1 MNFRFGLI
9 AISNHRRKSSRI
21 INGINFSQDGSW
33 KWEPVEQVSSTL
45 SSWNKK
51 RRGREEGRGKKRVN
65 SVLIG
70 SLIEPF
76 SGWTVVLL
84 VCMCLQ
90 LQDVATNTHF
100 RELLSTFNAHSGF
113 PRFWMVSMRR

>member
-1 MNFRFGLI
+1 MVVGNGNK
-9 AISNHRRKSSRI
+9 SRKPPQPYLL
-21 INGINFSQDGSW
+21 G
-33 KWEPVEQVSSTL
+33 
-45 SSWNKK
+45 KK
-51 RRGREEGRGKKRVN
+51 RRGREEGKGKKRVT

-76 SGWTVVLL
+76 SGWTVVL

-100 RELLSTFNAHSGF
+100 RELLSTLNAHSGF
-113 PRFWMVSMRR
+113 PSILDAEYEKVKCTANEYNTN

>member
-1 MNFRFGLI
+1 MVVGNGNR
-9 AISNHRRKSSRI
+9 SSKPPQPYLL
-21 INGINFSQDGSW
+21 G
-33 KWEPVEQVSSTL
+33 
-45 SSWNKK
+45 KK
-51 RRGREEGRGKKRVN
+51 RRGREEGKGKKRVT

-100 RELLSTFNAHSGF
+100 RELLFTFNAHSGF
-113 PRFWMVSMRR
+113 PRILDGEYEKVKYPANAYSTN